1 VANAMSLLVK
11 SAPIDN
17 IFLTTERTA
26 GTYKTDN
33 KTLHGLYN
41 VENLLIGY
49 FYKHKPKGF
58 YLDYYKR

>member
-1 VANAMSLLVK
+1 MRIK
-11 SAPIDN
+11 KYKGDN
-17 IFLTTERTA
+17 WVW
-26 GTYKTDN
+26 YKTDN